1 MPGRLWGA
9 SSGRA
14 KATPVVLA
22 VLHEWTQERREAREV
37 LCNRSPDDFQVD
49 TEVLVS
55 DDVPHVRHVLPGYS
69 GVT

>member
-37 LCNRSPDDFQVD
+37 LWDVSRGFADNLEAPARNRFRTARGS
-49 TEVLVS
+49 LC
-55 DDVPHVRHVLPGYS
+55 
-69 GVT
+69 

>member
-22 VLHEWTQERREAREV
+22 VLHEWTQERREARA
-37 LCNRSPDDFQVD
+37 
-49 TEVLVS
+49 EVLVS